1 MKEQLL
7 KVATK
12 VFEYGY
18 GWGEIIF
25 IDENS
30 NYPYFVRFKDMEDM
44 EVAIFDID
52 GLKKEY
58 FYYEKLNKDDKNPT
72 LSLTEYDL
80 INGGFTPLS
89 DYNKPKV
96 GDFGYF
102 WDNDME
108 NKKRLLYSEVTKI
121 SNINNN
127 RVFYYDSIA
136 NDWENFSIEIPEWFK
151 NIMNEEGR
159 NK

>member
-1 MKEQLL
+1 MKENLL
-7 KVATK
+7 PVGTR
-12 VFEYGY
+12 VFDIRF
-18 GWGEIIF
+18 GWGEITKS
-25 IDENS
+25 D
-30 NYPYFVRFKDMEDM
+30 YPYNVKFINDNDI
-44 EVAIFDID
+44 VAYTIN
-52 GLKKEY
+52 GKC
-58 FYYEKLNKDDKNPT
+58 YESDLVPT
-72 LSLTEYDL
+72 LSLTEYTL
-80 INGGFTPLS
+80 ENGGFTPLS

-96 GDFGYF
+96 GDIGYF